1 MNLPLGWPHESRPR
15 FSSRLDRLQIRP
27 RPDQETIDTMTG
39 ASFYTFRRSLA
50 GSVAVAAMLAAVPA
64 SAQITGANTVAAPSP
79 DTGSAGPGT
88 PGAGTQQDIVVTGSR
103 LRTSNVTSE
112 APITVVTSKQIEQS
126 SSQTIEDVLRKIP
139 SVGSEGNFSTTNNG
153 ANGSSCIDLRNL
165 GIARTLVLVDGRRFV
180 HTAYGTGNDCV
191 DLDTIPIS
199 IVDRIEVLK
208 DGASTIYGADAVAG
222 VINIITKKNFVGTQ
236 VNLNGNI
243 TASGDD
249 KQGDISGTT
258 GFDFAQGRGNV
269 VVTGRYLDRG
279 PVRQADRDWAAPVVT
294 GDNGLGQPYT
304 FGSSVPVAGRF
315 FGANSGSDNTVINGQ
330 LVPFQNKYNGAGGGN
345 ENINGRYDY
354 GSDSYISDRQTQG
367 NLAGNAHFDV
377 NDHLTLYASAYYT
390 HKNTQTQLSGQPVTG
405 NPNNGQLFDIPQGNP
420 FAEALGINEPLS
432 SFRRTTDFGT
442 RDTNTGSDSW
452 QATAGARGN
461 IVGNWDYDA
470 YYTYGYSDTTI
481 QLTNSINFT
490 KLEQEQGFQSL
501 NDGNVDDGIYNPAVC
516 NPATGCVLGNVFG
529 AGNASRQAIN
539 YATFTA
545 SANAYYQFRDVGA
558 TVTNNKLVN
567 LPYGPIGLAVGF
579 EHRGE
584 QGSYHP
590 DPIIQSGQS
599 TAAAESPTGG
609 GFNVS
614 EVFGEL
620 TIPILK
626 NVVAAKDLSA
636 DVSGRWS
643 DYNTFGGVQNFKAG
657 LNWSPTRDIRFR
669 ADIGTS
675 TRQPAIVEAFG
686 GDTLAFENGVDPC
699 SNIASFGALAGV
711 VSANCAKQRVPVG
724 FVQNGDQIPTITG
737 GNANLT
743 PESARTYTI
752 GTVLTPRWIRNFS
765 ATVDYYHT
773 KIENQIQEVPVQFVE
788 NQCYTSVDLS
798 SPQCANAGTRNAS
811 GNIQSAFGPYQNLG
825 EVRTNGIDFDLNYL
839 LKLGGG
845 HILTFTNELT
855 DLIGYTQQ
863 LVPNGPFVNVK
874 GRLTP
879 INTGLYP
886 SGFPVLRDN
895 FTGTYSKGGFSF
907 SWTVRYIDGMQYN
920 DGSTDFVTVTPALRF
935 TKTNEVFYHD
945 IVATYNWKKFQFIA
959 GIDNLFD
966 RTPPF
971 ALDGT
976 ENTAANVY
984 DVLGRLFYAKLQ
996 VHF

>member
-1 MNLPLGWPHESRPR
+1 
-15 FSSRLDRLQIRP
+15 
-27 RPDQETIDTMTG
+27 MTG
-39 ASFYTFRRSLA
+39 ASIQTLRRSLA
-50 GSVAVAAMLAAVPA
+50 GSVAIAALLTTMPAA
-64 SAQITGANTVAAPSP
+64 AQISGANSVAAPTS
-79 DTGSAGPGT
+79 
-88 PGAGTQQDIVVTGSR
+88 GAGNTAAGAPAAGTAQDVVVTGSR

-112 APITVVTSKQIEQS
+112 APITVITSKQISDS

-139 SVGSEGNFSTTNNG
+139 SVGTEGNFSTTNNG

-180 HTAYGTGNDCV
+180 HSAYGTGNDCV
-191 DLDTIPIS
+191 DLDTIPIQL
-199 IVDRIEVLK
+199 IDRIEILK

-222 VINIITKKNFVGTQ
+222 VINIITKKDYSGSQ

-249 KQGDISGTT
+249 TQGDISGIS

-269 VVTGRYLDRG
+269 TVTGRYLDRG
-279 PVRQADRDWAAPVVT
+279 PVLQKDRDWAVPVVT
-294 GDNGLGQPYT
+294 SDNGAGQPYG
-304 FGSSVPVAGRF
+304 FGSAVPEAGRF

-330 LVPFQNKYNGAGGGN
+330 LQPFVNTYNGANGGN
-345 ENINGRYDY
+345 PNVNGRYDY
-354 GSDSYISDRQTQG
+354 GADSYISDRETQG

-377 NDHLTLYASAYYT
+377 NDHLTLYASVYYT

-405 NPNNGQLFDIPQGNP
+405 NPNTGQLFDIPQGNP

-432 SFRRTTDFGT
+432 AYRRTTDFGP
-442 RDTNTGSDSW
+442 RDTDTGSDTW

-461 IVGNWDYDA
+461 IIGNWDYDA

-490 KLEQEQGFQSL
+490 HLEQEQGFQQTPGPL
-501 NDGNVDDGIYNPAVC
+501 GIDNGIFNPAVC
-516 NPATGCVLGNVFG
+516 NPAVGCVLGDVFG
-529 AGNASRQAIN
+529 ANAASRQAIN

-545 SANAYYQFRDVGA
+545 SANAYYQFRDIGA
-558 TVTNNKLVN
+558 TVTNNKLLN
-567 LPYGPIGLAVGF
+567 LPYGPLGLAIGF

-584 QGSYHP
+584 QGAYHP

-599 TAAAESPTGG
+599 TASAEAPTGG

-620 TIPILK
+620 NIPILK
-626 NVVAAKDLSA
+626 NVLAAKDLSA

-643 DYNTFGGVQNFKAG
+643 DYNTFGGVQNFKTG

-669 ADIGTS
+669 ADLGS
-675 TRQPAIVEAFG
+675 SVRQPAIVEAFG
-686 GDTLAFENGVDPC
+686 GDTLSFENGNDPC
-699 SNIASFGALAGV
+699 SQISHYGALAGV
-711 VSANCAKQRVPVG
+711 VSANCARQGVAPG
-724 FVQNGDQIPTITG
+724 FQQNGDQIPTIIG
-737 GNANLT
+737 GNANLS

-752 GTVLTPRWIRNFS
+752 GTVLTPRWIPTLS
-765 ATVDYYHT
+765 ATIDYYHT

-788 NQCYTSVDLS
+788 DQCYTSVDLS
-798 SPQCANAGTRNAS
+798 SPECADAGTRNGS

-839 LKLGGG
+839 LRLGGG
-845 HILTFTNELT
+845 HTLSFTNELA

-863 LVPNGPFVNVK
+863 LVPNGPFVNLK

-886 SGFPVLRDN
+886 SAYPVLRDN
-895 FTGTYSKGGFSF
+895 FTGTYAKGGFSF
-907 SWTVRYIDGMQYN
+907 SWTVRYIDGMIYN
-920 DGSTDFVTVTPALRF
+920 DGSNDFNTVSPALRF
-935 TKTNEVFYHD
+935 TGTNEVFYHD
-945 IVATYNWKKFQFIA
+945 IVATYNWKKFLFIA

-976 ENTAANVY
+976 ENTAANAY
-984 DVLGRLFYAKLQ
+984 DVLGRFFYAKLQ
-996 VHF
+996 VRF